1 LARKL
6 LDCKAKITT
15 TIMKKLTLILGG
27 FAIVFSAILLTSS
40 QSEYSDAII
49 ASNGQIASLSVG
61 DKAPEIQMRDPQGNI
76 RKLSDLKGKVVLID
90 FWASWCRPCRMEN
103 PNVVRTYSQYKDAAF
118 KNGDGFEV
126 FSVSLD
132 QNKAAW
138 QKGILQDKLT
148 WENHVSDLQSWRNAA
163 AQQYNVN
170 SIPATFLLDGEGII
184 IKKNLRGK
192 ALENTLAS
200 LKR

>member
-1 LARKL
+1 
-6 LDCKAKITT
+6 
-15 TIMKKLTLILGG
+15 MKKLTLILGG

>member
-1 LARKL
+1 M
-6 LDCKAKITT
+6 
-15 TIMKKLTLILGG
+15 TIFTQTLRGIAL
-27 FAIVFSAILLTSS
+27 VFSAVILTSS
-40 QSEYSDAII
+40 QNEFSNAI
-49 ASNGQIASLSVG
+49 ASDETQITSLSIG
-61 DKAPEIQMRDPQGNI
+61 NKAPEIAMRDPQGNI

-103 PNVVRTYSQYKDAAF
+103 PNVVRTYNQYKDAAF

-138 QKGILQDKLT
+138 EKGILQDKLI
-148 WENHVSDLQSWRNAA
+148 WKNHVSDLQSWRHAA
-163 AQQYNVN
+163 AQLYKVN

-184 IKKNLRGK
+184 IKKNLRGQ

>member
-1 LARKL
+1 
-6 LDCKAKITT
+6 
-15 TIMKKLTLILGG
+15 MKKLTLILGG

-138 QKGILQDKLT
+138 HKGILQDKLT

>member
-1 LARKL
+1 MARKL
-6 LDCKAKITT
+6 LEYKAKITT

-49 ASNGQIASLSVG
+49 ATNGQIASLSVG

>member
-1 LARKL
+1 
-6 LDCKAKITT
+6 
-15 TIMKKLTLILGG
+15 MKKFTLIIGSVSLI
-27 FAIVFSAILLTSS
+27 FTSILLTSS
-40 QSEYSDAII
+40 QSEYSNAIFLG
-49 ASNGQIASLSVG
+49 NGQIASLSIG

-103 PNVVRTYSQYKDAAF
+103 PNVVRNYNQYKDAPF

-132 QNKAAW
+132 QSKVAW
-138 QKGILQDKLT
+138 QKGIIQDKLT

-163 AQQYNVN
+163 AQKYNVH
-170 SIPATFLLDGEGII
+170 SIPATFLIDGEGII

-200 LKR
+200 LKK

>member
-1 LARKL
+1 
-6 LDCKAKITT
+6 
-15 TIMKKLTLILGG
+15 MKTVKRI
-27 FAIVFSAILLTSS
+27 FAITAVVAIGFGTTSS
-40 QSEYSDAII
+40 QSTYSTARPDLNEV
-49 ASNGQIASLSVG
+49 SQLASLTIG
-61 DKAPEIQMRDPQGNI
+61 DKAPEIAMRDPQGNI

-103 PNVVRTYSQYKDAAF
+103 PNVVRTYKQYKDAAF
-118 KNGDGFEV
+118 RNGDGFEV

-132 QNKAAW
+132 QAKGAW
-138 QKGILQDKLT
+138 EKGIAQDGLI
-148 WENHVSDLQSWRNAA
+148 WENHVSDLQYWRNAA
-163 AQQYNVN
+163 AQTYGVN
-170 SIPATFLLDGEGII
+170 SIPATFLIDGEGII

>member
-1 LARKL
+1 
-6 LDCKAKITT
+6 
-15 TIMKKLTLILGG
+15 MKKLTLILGG

-184 IKKNLRGK
+184 IKKNLRCK

>member
-1 LARKL
+1 
-6 LDCKAKITT
+6 
-15 TIMKKLTLILGG
+15 MKKLTLILGG

-49 ASNGQIASLSVG
+49 ATNGQITSLSVG

>member
-1 LARKL
+1 
-6 LDCKAKITT
+6 
-15 TIMKKLTLILGG
+15 MKKLTLILGSVSLI
-27 FAIVFSAILLTSS
+27 FTSIMLTSS
-40 QSEYSDAII
+40 QSEYSEAIFVSI
-49 ASNGQIASLSVG
+49 DQIASLSIG

-103 PNVVRTYSQYKDAAF
+103 PNVVRTYSQYKDAPF

-132 QNKAAW
+132 QSKAAW

-148 WENHVSDLQSWRNAA
+148 WKNHVSDLQSWRNAA
-163 AQQYNVN
+163 AQKYNIH
-170 SIPATFLLDGEGII
+170 SIPATFLIDGEGII